1 MTGRRL
7 QGALALSR
15 LTGEPT
21 EGQALCSRPE
31 IRIAASPQPLG
42 WLLSAGLS
50 TLSTRHCSGLVFRVL
65 HVSHTRK
72 EVVGP
77 CSQRR

>member
-1 MTGRRL
+1 MTSRRL

-15 LTGEPT
+15 LTEEPT

-31 IRIAASPQPLG
+31 EMRIVAPSPLG
-42 WLLSAGLS
+42 GFSLLVSALS
-50 TLSTRHCSGLVFRVL
+50 PLDTAQALSSEFYT
-65 HVSHTRK
+65 SHTRK

>member
-15 LTGEPT
+15 LTEEPT

-31 IRIAASPQPLG
+31 EMRIAASPQPLG

-50 TLSTRHCSGLVFRVL
+50 TLH
-65 HVSHTRK
+65 
-72 EVVGP
+72 
-77 CSQRR
+77 